1 MRSQVHNEGELSEL
15 NVKIEKKVVEDYKRM
30 AENSEYNLEELVVI
44 ALKRFRASHCDY
56 LKEHPTTD

>member
-1 MRSQVHNEGELSEL
+1 MRSQEHNKGELSEL
-15 NVKIEKKVVEDYKRM
+15 KVKIEKKVVEDYARM